1 MVKSRWS
8 FARRFTWVLVGV
20 PILGIVGMSAA
31 AAAVTS
37 HSNAGARP
45 HYTVT
50 PRAGTNNL
58 DCNGWSPKYKAV
70 APAHRALCTD
80 PRGPSDSTYSS
91 AHDSYAGGRFLDNG
105 HYVGHD
111 EPSVKFISSTPGS
124 GNTMTYFT
132 QLPRDPKKAATNSG
146 SVIKYGELSPAPWF
160 GLPICDPGSYPQNPC
175 TPHSD
180 ANSGSFFD
188 PNAAGSAFMELQFYP
203 PGFAP
208 FADNLSCSRT
218 QWCSALTI
226 DSLESKFNFADL
238 NPNCEEPVNFAY
250 LQTNGVPAGPPS
262 PQLTDGATFTP
273 NGHTLK
279 LNPGDV
285 LKVSITDPLTGPNAG
300 FTTTVKD
307 ETTGK
312 TGYMVASAS
321 NGFMSTNYLNCN
333 GTPFTFHAEYN
344 TASQPN
350 QVPWAALEGGVL
362 MQQETGHSEV
372 CASLSNRDPVV
383 EPGFVVDTRVYDT
396 CRGDNSEGRHPHNR
410 GEGPCNPVT
419 GVCRHATTQG
429 VHGPVACPSNNFAS
443 GDLCE
448 FADGF
453 CMPQGTRTV
462 IVNGVRTKET
472 SPVNFCADNRF
483 QNGDLDFDGIP
494 YQKGKWPNGS
504 KNTPTVMRYVGP
516 FLANGD
522 TYPTVQ
528 FETDVAGSESLC
540 NIATGENCLAPPL
553 GAKFYPFWTLTNKQR
568 IGHGLFPSRA
578 CVWNFGSTI
587 KHVTTNSLGRQAQ
600 YGVPDIAQYGGTI
613 ISAPQPNPEISGG
626 CPAL

>member
-1 MVKSRWS
+1 VGKGLSLK
-8 FARRFTWVLVGV
+8 RRFAWALVGV
-20 PILGIVGMSAA
+20 PVLAIMGLTVAA
-31 AAAVTS
+31 AAPLAAHKT
-37 HSNAGARP
+37 AGTRL
-45 HYTVT
+45 HYNIA

-70 APAHRALCTD
+70 APSHRAICTD
-80 PRGPSDSTYSS
+80 PRGAASSEYSS
-91 AHDSYAGGRFLDNG
+91 AHAGYANHGRFVDNG

-111 EPSVKFISSTPGS
+111 EPSVKFISSAAGS
-124 GNTMTYFT
+124 GNTMTYYM

-146 SVIKYGELSPAPWF
+146 SVVKYGELSIAPWF

-175 TPHSD
+175 IPHSD

-203 PGFAP
+203 PGFTP
-208 FADNLSCSRT
+208 FADNASCSKT

-226 DSLESKFNFADL
+226 DSLESKLNFADL
-238 NPNCEEPVNFAY
+238 NPNCVEPQNFAF
-250 LQTNGVPAGPPS
+250 LQRNGVPTGPPG
-262 PQLTDGATFTP
+262 PQLADAATVTP
-273 NGHTLK
+273 NSDTLK

-285 LKVSITDPLTGPNAG
+285 LKVSITDPLTGPGAG

-321 NGFMSTNYLNCN
+321 NGFMSTDYITCA

-344 TASQPN
+344 TARQQN

-372 CASLSNRDPVV
+372 CASLSHRDPVV
-383 EPGFVVDTRVYDT
+383 ESGLVDTRVYDT
-396 CRGDNSEGRHPHNR
+396 CKGGNEEGKHDR
-410 GEGPCNPVT
+410 GEGPCNGVT
-419 GVCRHATTQG
+419 GVCQNAKTEG
-429 VHGPVACPSNNFAS
+429 VHGPVACPTNNFAS
-443 GDLCE
+443 GALCE
-448 FADGF
+448 FADGN

-462 IVNGVRTKET
+462 IENGVRTKET
-472 SPVNFCADNRF
+472 SPVNFCADDRF

-494 YQKGKWPNGS
+494 YQRHRWPDGS
-504 KNTPTVMRYVGP
+504 KNTPTVTRYVGP

-528 FETDVAGSESLC
+528 FETDIAGSEILC
-540 NIATGENCLAPPL
+540 NVVTGVDCLAPPL
-553 GAKFYPFWTLTNKQR
+553 GAKFYPYWTLTNKQTV
-568 IGHGLFPSRA
+568 GHDMFPSHA
-578 CVWNFGSTI
+578 CIWNFGSTI
-587 KHVTTNSLGRQAQ
+587 RHITTNNLGRDAE
-600 YGVPDIAQYGGTI
+600 YGVSDIAEYGGTV
-613 ISAPQPNPEISGG
+613 ISPLEANPEINGT

>member
-1 MVKSRWS
+1 VRKGMPSK
-8 FARRFTWVLVGV
+8 RRFAWALLGV
-20 PILGIVGMSAA
+20 PVLAIMGLTVAA
-31 AAAVTS
+31 AAPLTAHKT
-37 HSNAGARP
+37 AGAAL
-45 HYTVT
+45 HYNVT

-70 APAHRALCTD
+70 APAHRSICTD
-80 PRGPSDSTYSS
+80 PRGAADSEYSS
-91 AHDSYAGGRFLDNG
+91 ANDSYKNEGRFVDNG

-111 EPSVKFISSTPGS
+111 EPSVKFISSAPGS
-124 GNTMTYFT
+124 GNTMSYLM

-146 SVIKYGELSPAPWF
+146 SVINYAELSIAPWF
-160 GLPICDPGSYPQNPC
+160 GLPMCDPGSYPQNPC

-188 PNAAGSAFMELQFYP
+188 PHAAGSAFMELQFYP
-203 PGFAP
+203 PGFTP
-208 FADNLSCSRT
+208 FADNASCSKT

-238 NPNCEEPVNFAY
+238 NPNCEEPQNFAF
-250 LQTNGVPAGPPS
+250 LQRNGIPTGPPG
-262 PQLTDGATFTP
+262 PQLSDTASLTP
-273 NGHTLK
+273 NSQTLM

-321 NGFMSTNYLNCN
+321 NGFMSTDYVTCD
-333 GTPFTFHAEYN
+333 GIPHTFHAEYN
-344 TASQPN
+344 TAAQKN

-372 CASLSNRDPVV
+372 CTSLANRDPVV
-383 EPGFVVDTRVYDT
+383 ETGLVDRRVYDT
-396 CRGDNSEGRHPHNR
+396 CRGGDEGKHDR
-410 GEGPCNPVT
+410 GEGPCNAST
-419 GVCRHATTQG
+419 GVCRHATTEG
-429 VHGPVACPSNNFAS
+429 IHGPVACPSNNFAS

-448 FADGF
+448 FADGY
-453 CMPQGTRTV
+453 CMPQGTRPV
-462 IVNGVRTKET
+462 KLNGVWIKES
-472 SPVNFCADNRF
+472 SPVNFCADDRF

-494 YQKGKWPNGS
+494 YQKHTWPNGS
-504 KNTPTVMRYVGP
+504 KNRPTVTRYAGP

-528 FETDVAGSESLC
+528 FETDIAGSEFLC
-540 NIATGENCLAPPL
+540 NVTTGEDCLAPPL
-553 GAKFYPFWTLTNKQR
+553 GAAFYPYWTLTNRQTV
-568 IGHGLFPSRA
+568 GHHLIPSGA

-587 KHVTTNSLGRQAQ
+587 RHVTTNNLGRDSE
-600 YGVPDIAQYGGTI
+600 YGVSDVAQYGGTV
-613 ISAPQPNPEISGG
+613 ISPLEPNPEINGT